1 MNKNKIKIL
10 IADDSPTVVEMIRFI
25 LEKKGYS
32 TVIASNGVEAI
43 NSVYKE
49 KPDLILLDI
58 LMPKM
63 NGYQVC
69 RLLKGN
75 KDTAYIPVIM
85 LAASE
90 QKSDEFWG
98 IATGADEFFTKDL
111 AMTQLA
117 GTIEKILKLKP
128 YLDRQAPT
136 HAFQKKE
143 ISSEE
148 ILSRINIL
156 LDKKLFEST
165 VINEIS
171 KIAGASYNYEET
183 AKSILVLLSR
193 IVHYEAGALLIEEV
207 GEKKIVTFLNAE
219 VNESVVKKI
228 RKKMIEEINKEK
240 PQEHRKSASFK
251 IKIFNEEYQ
260 SEKTTKNLKAFF
272 SVALRARGGVIGI
285 LALASSKTSSFS
297 NENLETLNIMA
308 DQISMVINNVCLYQK
323 INHLSITDGLT
334 DLYNYRYFQD
344 MLKREFERAQRYE
357 FNLSLVMIDIDH
369 FKIVNDTYGHQQGD
383 MILRELGVR
392 FKKEVRERLDTP
404 VRYGG
409 EEFAFILPNTDK
421 KGVFFVAERI
431 RRKIAECKFPGRE
444 KPLRI
449 TISLGVATYPAKGIE
464 KYSDLVKKADEALYR
479 SKEEGRNKVSVYESK
494 K

>member
-1 MNKNKIKIL
+1 MDNNKIKIL
-10 IADDSPTVVEMIRFI
+10 IADDSPTVIEMIRFI
-25 LEKKGYS
+25 LEEKGYS
-32 TVIASNGVEAI
+32 TVVASDGVEAI

-128 YLDRQAPT
+128 YLEKQAP
-136 HAFQKKE
+136 ARPFQKKE

-148 ILSRINIL
+148 ILSRVNIL

-171 KIAGASYNYEET
+171 KIASATYNYEET

-193 IVHYEAGALLIEEV
+193 IVHFEIGALLIEEV
-207 GEKKIVTFLNAE
+207 GEKKISILLNAE
-219 VNESVVKKI
+219 VNESVIKKI
-228 RKKMIEEINKEK
+228 RKKMIEKINNDK
-240 PQEHRKSASFK
+240 PQENRKLTSFK
-251 IKIFNEEYQ
+251 IKIFNKEYQ
-260 SEKTTKNLKAFF
+260 IAKATKNLKAFF
-272 SVALRARGGVIGI
+272 NIVLRARGGVIGI
-285 LALASSKTSSFS
+285 LSLASSKESSFS
-297 NENLETLNIMA
+297 KENLETLNVMA

-323 INHLSITDGLT
+323 INHLSITDELT

-344 MLKREFERAQRYE
+344 MLKREFERAQRYDL
-357 FNLSLVMIDIDH
+357 NLSLIMIDIDH
-369 FKIVNDTYGHQQGD
+369 FKAVNDTYGHQQGD
-383 MILRELGVR
+383 IILRELGVK
-392 FKKEVRERLDTP
+392 FKKEVRESLDTP

-409 EEFAFILPNTDK
+409 EEFAFILPSTDK
-421 KGVFFVAERI
+421 KGAFFVAERI
-431 RRKIAECKFPGRE
+431 RQKIAENKFPGRG
-444 KPLRI
+444 KSLKI
-449 TISLGVATYPAKGIE
+449 TISLGVASYPAKGIG
-464 KYSDLVKKADEALYR
+464 KFSDLVKKADEALYR
-479 SKEEGRNKVSVYESK
+479 SKEQGRNKVSVYENK

>member
-1 MNKNKIKIL
+1 MDNSKIKIL

-25 LEKKGYS
+25 LEEKGYT
-32 TVIASNGVEAI
+32 TVVAADGVEAI
-43 NSVYKE
+43 NRVYQE

-75 KDTAYIPVIM
+75 KDTAFIPVIM

-117 GTIEKILKLKP
+117 GTIEKILKIKP
-128 YLDRQAPT
+128 YLDRQAPSRP
-136 HAFQKKE
+136 FKKKE

-148 ILSRINIL
+148 ILSRVNNL

-171 KIAGASYNYEET
+171 KIASSIYDYEET
-183 AKSILVLLSR
+183 AKSILILLSR
-193 IVHYEAGALLIEEV
+193 IVYYEVGALLIEEV
-207 GEKKIVTFLNAE
+207 GEKKLSMLLNAE
-219 VNESVVKKI
+219 VNADVVKKI
-228 RKKMIEEINKEK
+228 SKKMIDEINKEK
-240 PQEHRKSASFK
+240 PQEKRKLGSFK
-251 IKIFNEEYQ
+251 TKIFNEEYQ
-260 SEKTTKNLKAFF
+260 KESATKKLKAFF
-272 SVALRARGGVIGI
+272 SVTLKARGGIIGI
-285 LALASSKTSSFS
+285 LALASSKESSFS
-297 NENLETLNIMA
+297 KENLDTLTLMA

-323 INHLSITDGLT
+323 INYLSITDGLT
-334 DLYNYRYFQD
+334 ELYNYRYFQD
-344 MLKREFERAQRYE
+344 MLKREFERARRYE
-357 FNLSLVMIDIDH
+357 FYLSLIMIDIDH
-369 FKIVNDTYGHQQGD
+369 FKKVNDSYGHQQGD
-383 MILRELGVR
+383 IILRELGIR

-409 EEFAFILPNTDK
+409 EEFAFILPNTGK
-421 KGVFFVAERI
+421 KGAFVVADRIRERI
-431 RRKIAECKFPGRE
+431 AEYKFPGRD

-449 TISLGVATYPAKGIE
+449 TLSLGVASYPAKGIE
-464 KYSDLVKKADEALYR
+464 KFADLVKKADEALYR
-479 SKEEGRNKVSVYESK
+479 SKQEGRNKVSVYEEK